1 MEGLADPD
9 MAGGGAAQIAGEQDR
24 AKHGRLRN
32 NVVYFSASALRL
44 PRPVSNYPPTILS
57 EFIMMLMTFIIYG

>member
-9 MAGGGAAQIAGEQDR
+9 MGGGGAAQITGEQDR

-32 NVVYFSASALRL
+32 NVFYFSASAVRL
-44 PRPVSNYPPTILS
+44 PNPVSNCPPTILS